1 MNDFFTGAKYV
12 FRGCRSFY
20 GDPAAWKYCIFPVCL
35 MTALYVLLYIGVFIA
50 TGSLVEHL
58 TGAAARL
65 PEYLAWLEVCI
76 RWGIWIGGTAAFFI
90 LLAGSVTMMYE
101 LIAGFFFDALADHYE
116 KKTFGTTAVPFS
128 WKGTLLFT
136 AAAIRFA
143 LGTLVILMVLF
154 PVNLFLPFIGQ
165 ILTAFIM
172 GYCLG
177 ISSMMSSA
185 GRNGIPLA
193 ELREAARRRR
203 LLVTGFGVTAY
214 LLLLIPFVT
223 LFLLPAL
230 VLGGAELRC
239 RELS

>member
-1 MNDFFTGAKYV
+1 
-12 FRGCRSFY
+12 
-20 GDPAAWKYCIFPVCL
+20 
-35 MTALYVLLYIGVFIA
+35 MT
-50 TGSLVEHL
+50 
-58 TGAAARL
+58 
-65 PEYLAWLEVCI
+65 
-76 RWGIWIGGTAAFFI
+76 
-90 LLAGSVTMMYE
+90 E

-230 VLGGAELRC
+230 VLGGAEMRC